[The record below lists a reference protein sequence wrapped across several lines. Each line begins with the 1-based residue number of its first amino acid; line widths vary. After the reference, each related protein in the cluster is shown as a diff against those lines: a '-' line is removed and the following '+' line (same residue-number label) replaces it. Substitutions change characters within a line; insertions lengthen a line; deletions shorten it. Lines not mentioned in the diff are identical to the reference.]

1 MDKSF
6 TLEKSKKDKCGIS
19 SNVRQSTINFIK
31 QFARAYSFEKKMS
44 ISLGGFVANW
54 LLSYLKK
61 SKGCTFKGA
70 PFVSITIVFSQ
81 IMKLKFLLLIAI
93 ALGLAVVGCNTDF
106 KVTRLVLYPDT
117 IETTPLDTIQIS
129 FSMDYTGGDF
139 KDPNLIQPV
148 WDSSAPDVV
157 KVDTLGKIYTL
168 KPGYADITMSCGGAS
183 AQCKVTV
190 VDDIRWHLFILRRK
204 KFIISWQINE
214 NSISLQAQM
223 NFLWNISMHIISS
236 FTFILRNK
244 RRDFMQ

>member
-1 MDKSF
+1 
-6 TLEKSKKDKCGIS
+6 
-19 SNVRQSTINFIK
+19 
-31 QFARAYSFEKKMS
+31 
-44 ISLGGFVANW
+44 
-54 LLSYLKK
+54 
-61 SKGCTFKGA
+61 
-70 PFVSITIVFSQ
+70 
-81 IMKLKFLLLIAI
+81 MKLKFLLLIAI

-117 IETTPLDTIQIS
+117 IETTPLDAIQIS

-190 VDDIRWHLFILRRK
+190 VDDIR
-204 KFIISWQINE
+204 
-214 NSISLQAQM
+214 
-223 NFLWNISMHIISS
+223 
-236 FTFILRNK
+236 
-244 RRDFMQ
+244 